1 MQYTLKKVA
10 DEWTLEVTD
19 VVPCGSTIT
28 ILLLRGKE
36 KIEELLGIFSKADQ
50 ETKG

>member
-1 MQYTLKKVA
+1 MKYTLKEVA
-10 DEWTLEVTD
+10 GEWTLEVTD

-36 KIEELLGIFSKADQ
+36 KIEELLGILVEADQ
-50 ETKG
+50 TAKE